1 MQVSIRTIAV
11 AASIALLLPVAAV
24 AKDVKVSGQTA
35 LAGKGFFGG
44 ELTMGDG
51 EGQRPVRIVGRGGY
65 VGFLDLGGDL
75 KVRCTGKG
83 RVQKKETEKGNVYL
97 CAGRG
102 GQAIALGSHFKLR
115 GAARQYRALLPEGV
129 EGTFHGRFVECTKGD
144 DGKSCGRAERPAQ
157 ERPTA
162 DRPAQ
167 DRPAQERPK
176 RERPRQEERGSE
188 KPAPPADEEE
198 IPTLAELAAMLAGK

>member
-1 MQVSIRTIAV
+1 MQVSIRTIAAV
-11 AASIALLLPVAAV
+11 ALVALLVPVSAV
-24 AKDVKVSGQTA
+24 AKEGKVTGPTA

-75 KVRCTGKG
+75 KVRCAGKG
-83 RVQKKETEKGNVYL
+83 RAQKKETEAGDVYL

-102 GQAIALGSHFKLR
+102 GQAVALGSHFKLR
-115 GAARQYRALLPEGV
+115 GAARQYRAFLPEGV
-129 EGTFHGRFVECTKGD
+129 AGTFHGRFVECTKSEEGRE
-144 DGKSCGRAERPAQ
+144 CGQAQRPEERSTQ
-157 ERPTA
+157 
-162 DRPAQ
+162 
-167 DRPAQERPK
+167 PAQERPK
-176 RERPRQEERGSE
+176 RERPQQGERGKQ
-188 KPAPPADEEE
+188 KPVTPAEPAEDEE